1 MRKQKRTNR
10 PVSIFEMV
18 FCLLAV
24 IGGIVACQVHK
35 NQDAK
40 AAEPLPT
47 EYPAAV
53 VVVVEEEPVV
63 NEEIPIVIEP
73 DPEPEVK
80 SYYIY
85 NVALADEL
93 QLYIVRLCE
102 EHHIDPAVVMG
113 MAQRE
118 SQFTADAIGD
128 GGDALGMWQVQPRWH
143 QDRMDKLEA
152 TDLLDPY
159 QCVTVAVDYLSELL
173 DIYDGD
179 IEKAL
184 TAYNQGSFKGVVSN
198 YAKAVI
204 ENSENIK
211 KGMKQV
217 LFYSDDP
224 LADFDRYD
232 EEQNK
237 WLERRP
243 VCVDCGE
250 HIQDETAYYIN
261 GEWICEDCM
270 DSYRKE
276 VLPE

>member
-1 MRKQKRTNR
+1 MRKQKRTDR

-18 FCLLAV
+18 FGLTVVV
-24 IGGIVACQVHK
+24 IGIVACMVH
-35 NQDAK
+35 NHNAAK

-53 VVVVEEEPVV
+53 VVIPTEEPVV
-63 NEEIPIVIEP
+63 IEEAPVEVTP
-73 DPEPEVK
+73 DPKPEGQAF
-80 SYYIY
+80 YIY
-85 NVALADEL
+85 DVPLEDEL

-102 EHHIDPAVVMG
+102 EHHIDPAVVVG

-143 QDRMDKLEA
+143 QDRMDKLEV

-184 TAYNQGSFKGVVSN
+184 TAYNQGSYKGVVSD
-198 YAKAVI
+198 YAKTVI
-204 ENSENIK
+204 KNSENIE

-217 LFYSDDP
+217 HYSDNP
-224 LADFDRYD
+224 LADFDAWD
-232 EEQNK
+232 AEQND

-243 VCVDCGE
+243 VCADCE
-250 HIQDETAYYIN
+250 NPIQDETAFYIN
-261 GEWICEDCM
+261 GEWICRDCM
-270 DSYRKE
+270 SAYERE
-276 VLPE
+276 VLED

>member
-1 MRKQKRTNR
+1 MKKKER

-18 FCLLAV
+18 FCLVAV
-24 IGGIVACQVHK
+24 IVGVVACQIHK
-35 NQDAK
+35 QEAK

-47 EYPAAV
+47 ENPAAV
-53 VVVVEEEPVV
+53 VVIPTAEPIV
-63 NEEIPIVIEP
+63 NEEIPIVIAP
-73 DPEPEVK
+73 DPKPEGQAF
-80 SYYIY
+80 YIY
-85 NVALADEL
+85 DVPLEDEL

-118 SQFTADAIGD
+118 SQFEADAIGD
-128 GGDALGMWQVQPRWH
+128 GGDALGMWQVQPKWH
-143 QDRMDKLEA
+143 QDRMDKLA
-152 TDLLDPY
+152 VIDLLDPY

-173 DIYDGD
+173 DRYDGD

-184 TAYNQGSFKGVVSN
+184 TSYNQGSYKGVVSN

-204 ENSENIK
+204 KNSENIK

-217 LFYSDDP
+217 WYSDDP
-224 LADFDRYD
+224 VADFLRHD

-237 WLERRP
+237 WLESRP
-243 VCVDCGE
+243 VCMDCAE

>member
-1 MRKQKRTNR
+1 MRKQKRTDR

-18 FCLLAV
+18 FGLTVVV
-24 IGGIVACQVHK
+24 IGIVACMVH
-35 NQDAK
+35 NHNAAK

-53 VVVVEEEPVV
+53 VAIPTAE
-63 NEEIPIVIEP
+63 PIVIEDVP
-73 DPEPEVK
+73 VEATPEPSAEVFTA
-80 SYYIY
+80 YIY
-85 NVALADEL
+85 DVPLEDEL

-102 EHHIDPAVVMG
+102 EHHINPAVVVG

-143 QDRMDKLEA
+143 QDRMDKLGA

-184 TAYNQGSFKGVVSN
+184 TAYNQGSYKGVVSD

-204 ENSENIK
+204 KNSENIE

-217 LFYSDDP
+217 HYSDDP
-224 LADFDRYD
+224 LADFDAWD
-232 EEQNK
+232 ADQNK

-243 VCVDCGE
+243 VCADCE
-250 HIQDETAYYIN
+250 NHIQDETAFYIN
-261 GEWICEDCM
+261 GEWICRDCM
-270 DSYRKE
+270 SAYEQE